1 MLSYSKIQKKISR
14 VKSKLNKDQRNLH
27 QIDISRNFLLKN
39 FLDSKKQI
47 ISFQKMVSK
56 EYLILLI

>member
-39 FLDSKKQI
+39 FGFKKTNN
-47 ISFQKMVSK
+47 K
-56 EYLILLI
+56 L